1 MKERCVV
8 LYAYMYAGL
17 VNTYYVHMCESSI
30 LMVDMMYIALS

>member
-1 MKERCVV
+1 M
-8 LYAYMYAGL
+8 LYYTYMYAGL